1 MDVNMIRIVWLLV
14 TALLITGC
22 RQQQEEENTVKDYET
37 MVVTRTDIT
46 MEQSYPASIEG
57 RQSVKIIPRVE
68 GYLRSV
74 RVKEGQRVHRGQV
87 LFVLDQ
93 ATYRAEVKSAAANVA
108 VARAAVDNAQLNYD
122 SRENLREKNIVSDYD
137 LKSAATALAMAKAQ
151 AQQAT
156 AQLESARAN
165 LSYTVLRSPSDGV
178 VGTLPY
184 RVGDYVSPNLQ
195 DGLTTVAD
203 SREMYVYFSLTERDI
218 MSRMGDYGS
227 LGRAVTAFPPV
238 TLKLANGSTYPKLG
252 RVESISGVVDSSTG
266 SVSARAVFPNADGLL
281 LSGGSGSIVIP
292 YEMKQVIVIPQAATF
307 EIQDKV
313 YVYKVVDGHAR
324 LAIVKVMPVSDGQC
338 YVVTGG
344 LAAGET
350 IIAAGASYVK
360 EGQEIH
366 PKQRVK

>member
-1 MDVNMIRIVWLLV
+1 M
-14 TALLITGC
+14 T
-22 RQQQEEENTVKDYET
+22 
-37 MVVTRTDIT
+37 
-46 MEQSYPASIEG
+46 
-57 RQSVKIIPRVE
+57 
-68 GYLRSV
+68 LRMLCS
-74 RVKEGQRVHRGQV
+74 
-87 LFVLDQ
+87 
-93 ATYRAEVKSAAANVA
+93 TN
-108 VARAAVDNAQLNYD
+108 
-122 SRENLREKNIVSDYD
+122 
-137 LKSAATALAMAKAQ
+137 
-151 AQQAT
+151 
-156 AQLESARAN
+156 
-165 LSYTVLRSPSDGV
+165 GV

-218 MSRMGDYGS
+218 MSRMGDDGS
-227 LGRAVTAFPPV
+227 LARVVTAFPAV
-238 TLKLANGSTYPKLG
+238 TLKLADGSTYPKPG

-324 LAIVKVMPVSDGQC
+324 LAIVKVIPASDGQC
-338 YVVTGG
+338 YVVTAG

-360 EGQEIH
+360 EGQKIH